1 MWKPTSVS
9 LNEDDVHS
17 SLIQYLSTPDYS
29 CSQSSDASLMPNSE
43 LAKQTGCLVFEF
55 HCLLSPDHMYFAY
68 HLLQLGQ
75 LQLACAGGGEH
86 TWEKL
91 YCSLSLVWAL
101 TPTCNLNK
109 SAVSG
114 KQWKQEEGWVLAQML
129 SLKTKL
135 KTSLQKSG
143 SIAGKSKWA
152 SSVPA
157 FVAVPERGSSSPH
170 GALFVVCALTDKI
183 W

>member
-1 MWKPTSVS
+1 M
-9 LNEDDVHS
+9 HS

-55 HCLLSPDHMYFAY
+55 RCLLSPDHMYFAY

-75 LQLACAGGGEH
+75 LQLACAGGEEH

-91 YCSLSLVWAL
+91 YCSLSLLWAL

-143 SIAGKSKWA
+143 SLQESQNEHPQTQLLLLCLKEEAH
-152 SSVPA
+152 PRM
-157 FVAVPERGSSSPH
+157 ERSL
-170 GALFVVCALTDKI
+170 LFVH
-183 W
+183 

>member
-1 MWKPTSVS
+1 M
-9 LNEDDVHS
+9 HS

-29 CSQSSDASLMPNSE
+29 CSQSSDASLMPNSD

-114 KQWKQEEGWVLAQML
+114 KQWKQEEGWVLVQML
-129 SLKTKL
+129 SLKIKL
-135 KTSLQKSG
+135 KTSLQKLG
-143 SIAGKSKWA
+143 SLQESQNEHPQPQLLLLCLEEEAH
-152 SSVPA
+152 PCMEL
-157 FVAVPERGSSSPH
+157 FL
-170 GALFVVCALTDKI
+170 LFVH
-183 W
+183 